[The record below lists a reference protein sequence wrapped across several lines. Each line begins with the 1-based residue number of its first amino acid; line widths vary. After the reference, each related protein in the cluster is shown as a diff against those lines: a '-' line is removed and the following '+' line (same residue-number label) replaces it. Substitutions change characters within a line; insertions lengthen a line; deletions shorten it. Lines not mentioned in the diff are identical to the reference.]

1 MVTEN
6 QVPTAPPSAVLEIP
20 GFCPQFLSVA
30 DYALC
35 VAADIRSPAF
45 LSRLSRQIGK
55 IAEAQRCKPSQLALA
70 WVLAQGEDI
79 VPIPGT
85 KGRQYLQENAAAA
98 DIVLTSE
105 DFQQINEVSP
115 QGVAAGA
122 RYLETMMNL
131 VRR

>member
-1 MVTEN
+1 VVTEN
-6 QVPTAPPSAVLEIP
+6 HVPTAPPSAVLEIP

-55 IAEAQRCKPSQLALA
+55 IAEAQTCKPSQVAL

-105 DFQQINEVSP
+105 DFQQINKVSP

-122 RYLETMMNL
+122 RYPEIMMNL

>member
-1 MVTEN
+1 
-6 QVPTAPPSAVLEIP
+6 
-20 GFCPQFLSVA
+20 
-30 DYALC
+30 
-35 VAADIRSPAF
+35 
-45 LSRLSRQIGK
+45 
-55 IAEAQRCKPSQLALA
+55 
-70 WVLAQGEDI
+70 VLAQGEDI